1 MLRGDIMAIH
11 LDGIT
16 KWKVGRGGF
25 LAMSDGVAKETSTQS
40 FSKGLH
46 SGEGYFVQKFTGT
59 GTLFVTSL
67 GAIIQ
72 RHLKQGEQLIV
83 DNGHL
88 VAWTCSYTIERA
100 GGSISTSIH
109 SGEGHVCRFTGPGI
123 IYIQV
128 INYFMLVFCLKI
140 FVSDSQSRSFI
151 RMDCQPDTNHSNY
164 SINLFI
170 DINIL
175 YLILIQNF
183 FLTIKHMIYKLTISY
198 IYFLFKSKN
207 KNIKN

>member
-25 LAMSDGVAKETSTQS
+25 LAMSDGVIKETGTQS

-59 GTLFVTSL
+59 GILFVTSL

-72 RHLKQGEQLIV
+72 RQLKHSEQLIV

-88 VAWTCSYTIERA
+88 VAWTCPYTIERA
-100 GGSISTSIH
+100 GGSILSSIH
-109 SGEGHVCRFTGPGI
+109 SGEGYVCRFTGPGI

-128 INYFMLVFCLKI
+128 INYFLLVFFFESFCL
-140 FVSDSQSRSFI
+140 DSQSRSFI
-151 RMDCQPDTNHSNY
+151 RMDCQPDTNRSN
-164 SINLFI
+164 
-170 DINIL
+170 
-175 YLILIQNF
+175 
-183 FLTIKHMIYKLTISY
+183 
-198 IYFLFKSKN
+198 
-207 KNIKN
+207 